1 MKKYKKNKNKKIE
14 AVLAQSVE
22 RMALNHVVVGSSPTG
37 GVFLKKL
44 CYVFNI

>member
-1 MKKYKKNKNKKIE
+1 MK

-37 GVFLKKL
+37 GVFFVIDYI
-44 CYVFNI
+44 YVYLFKIKYH